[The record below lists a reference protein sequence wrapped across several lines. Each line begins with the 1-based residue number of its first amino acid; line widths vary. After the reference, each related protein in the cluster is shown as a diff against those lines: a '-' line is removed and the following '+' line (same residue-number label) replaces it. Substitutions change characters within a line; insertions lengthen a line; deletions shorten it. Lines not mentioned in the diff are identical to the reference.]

1 MRKMHAAIYLRS
13 VQVITFVRDRD
24 TFTVSHVHKLTTL
37 TKREAHTAIDRLLE
51 AKAIKLVGKYKIQ
64 GKGNLVSHYTVCDNA
79 ISQLRKVRGFVV
91 EPVVNL
97 GQIKETVQLLPD
109 VEIQEINTINEQQ
122 ELIAPPEDQKKDR
135 EDFACE
141 LKVVKKANVTGMG
154 CMHLKHLDQL
164 LAGVRA

>member
-1 MRKMHAAIYLRS
+1 MHAAIYLRS
-13 VQVITFVRDRD
+13 VQVITSVRDRD

-79 ISQLRKVRGFVV
+79 ISQLRRVRGVVV

-97 GQIKETVQLLPD
+97 GQIKETVQLLPKAE
-109 VEIQEINTINEQQ
+109 VPEIKVIEAQRRPI
-122 ELIAPPEDQKKDR
+122 ELPEDLKKGKYY
-135 EDFACE
+135 DFACGMR
-141 LKVVKKANVTGMG
+141 VVDKSNISGMG
-154 CMHLKHLDQL
+154 CSQLKHLDQL
-164 LAGVRA
+164 LAGVRV